1 MPLNAGGTGYGAV
14 PGAGMS
20 SSAGAS
26 ESSPLISAENEPEHG
41 HQWDPLTM
49 EELEVAAGGPGWRR
63 IRCYMVV
70 LFWLAWI
77 SMLATS
83 VAIIV
88 TSPRPVVRP
97 LTWWQKTLFYQLQPD
112 LVTETQAEESGGF
125 NGEERRVSF
134 KN

>member
-1 MPLNAGGTGYGAV
+1 MPLNAGGTGYGTV
-14 PGAGMS
+14 PSAGMS

-26 ESSPLISAENEPEHG
+26 ESSPLCSPENEPAHG

-49 EELEVAAGGPGWRR
+49 EELEVAAGGPGWKR

-88 TSPRPVVRP
+88 TSPRPVVTP

-112 LVTETQAEESGGF
+112 LVTEKQAEESGGF
-125 NGEERRVSF
+125 KGEERRVSF